1 MRLLASIQRANH
13 TIEGLSARAVRY
25 ISDNGSTRAER
36 MFWRVGAIIAA
47 LGATIAFFS
56 EVIGILGLINRAF
69 RVGIVTPFAIIG
81 RTAAVYLLYRFIIAV
96 ARIIREP
103 LLPQDPET

>member
-13 TIEGLSARAVRY
+13 TIEGLSARAVRF

-36 MFWRVGAIIAA
+36 MFWRAGAIIAA
-47 LGATIAFFS
+47 LEATIAFFS
-56 EVIGILGLINRAF
+56 EVIGILGLINHAF

-81 RTAAVYLLYRFIIAV
+81 RIVAVYLLYRFIIA
-96 ARIIREP
+96 AAQIMREP
-103 LLPQDPET
+103 LFPRGPKQ